1 MSSNH
6 NMIKIG
12 EKRILKKPTFLYKGV
27 LILQN
32 SLVEIINI
40 EKENSNE
47 YYTIQYIDK
56 EGNPIII
63 KGIKK
68 EDLE

>member
-1 MSSNH
+1 MSSN
-6 NMIKIG
+6 NQIIKIG
-12 EKRILKKPTFLYKGV
+12 EKRILKKPTFLYNGV

-32 SLVEIINI
+32 SLVEIIDI
-40 EKENSNE
+40 KKENSNE
-47 YYTIQYIDK
+47 SYTIQYIDK